1 MRVVLALPLLLALA
15 APAAAQPW
23 ASPAERAAGR
33 AALAAANAGRMAEA
47 ESLAAAADPVVRR
60 IVTWLRLQRPDGAG
74 AAEILAFL
82 AANPDWPLRETL
94 LRRAEEA
101 AIEDALALRLAGN
114 GPLRTLAGAQRAADA
129 LLRAGR
135 AREAAETLRAAW
147 ASAPGD
153 AAAEAAFLAAH
164 GERLR
169 PEDHRARF
177 ERLAAARDAAGAQRV
192 AALLPAPA
200 RGTAELRLQFLA
212 ERGDPAAVREARD
225 AGLLAEAARVARRRE
240 NDALAAELW
249 RRAAPLQ
256 AALGEETL
264 RGLWAERQLL
274 ARRLLRLGEP
284 RLAYELAAAHGL
296 ERTDATR
303 AEAEFLAGFI
313 ALRFLNDAPRAARHF
328 AEIERSGPSVITTAR
343 GAYWQG
349 RAALARGDTAAARAH
364 FARAAERPTAF
375 YGQLAARELGEDMPA
390 LARRL
395 ARAAPPEPDR
405 ARLAAF
411 ENRDLVRA
419 AQALYDLGD
428 PRRAL
433 TFLLRVEEL
442 AADATDRLKLAR
454 LAQSLGRD
462 DHAVWIARR
471 AGAQGAMLVP
481 LGWPAPFPAPEGVLE
496 PALVFAISRQ
506 ESNFDPL
513 AVSSARAMGVMQLLP
528 STAQQVARRLGIR
541 HTTPMLTQDPAHNI
555 LLGAHYAAEML
566 ARYGGHPV
574 LAAAAY
580 NAGPGR
586 VDQWLGTY
594 GDPRNGTDLLDWM
607 EQIPFAETR
616 NYVQRVIEN
625 VAVYRALD
633 PRASALGHPLD
644 GLLPAAR

>member
-1 MRVVLALPLLLALA
+1 MRAFLALPLLFALAL
-15 APAAAQPW
+15 PAAAQPW
-23 ASPAERAAGR
+23 ASQAERAAGR
-33 AALAAANAGRMAEA
+33 AALAAANAGRLAEA
-47 ESLAAAADPVVRR
+47 EALAAGADPIVRR
-60 IVTWLRLQRPDGAG
+60 IVTWIRLQRPNEAG

-82 AANPDWPLRETL
+82 AENPDWPLRETL

-101 AIEDALALRLAGN
+101 AIEDAVAIRLASS
-114 GPLRTLAGAQRAADA
+114 GPLRSLAAAQRAADA

-135 AREAAETLRAAW
+135 LREATETLRAAW
-147 ASAPGD
+147 VVAPPD
-153 AAAEAAFLAAH
+153 PAAEAAILAAH
-164 GERLR
+164 GARLGV
-169 PEDHRARF
+169 EDHRARF
-177 ERLAAARDAAGAQRV
+177 ERLAAARDAAAAQRI
-192 AALLPAPA
+192 AALLPEPA
-200 RGTAELRLQFLA
+200 RGAAALRLQFLA
-212 ERGDPAAVREARD
+212 ERGDPAAAREVRD
-225 AGLLAEAARVARRRE
+225 AGVLAEAARLARRRE
-240 NDALAAELW
+240 NDALAADLW

-256 AALGEETL
+256 SALGEDTL
-264 RGLWAERQLL
+264 RALWSERQLL
-274 ARRLLRLGEP
+274 ARRLLRQGQP
-284 RLAYELAAAHGL
+284 RLAYDLAAAHGL

-313 ALRFLNDAPRAARHF
+313 ALRFLNDVPRAARHF

-375 YGQLAARELGEDMPA
+375 YGQLAARELGEDLPA

-411 ENRDLVRA
+411 ENRDVVRA
-419 AQALYDLGD
+419 AIALYDLGD

-433 TFLLRVEEL
+433 TFLLRIEEL
-442 AADATDRLKLAR
+442 ATDATDRLKIAR
-454 LAQSLGRD
+454 LARSLGRD

-471 AGAQGAMLVP
+471 AGAQGAMIVP
-481 LGWPAPFPAPEGVLE
+481 YGWPAPFPAPQGVLE

-541 HTTPMLTQDPAHNI
+541 HATPMLTQDPAHNM

-566 ARYGGHPV
+566 DRYGGHPV

-580 NAGPGR
+580 NAGPAR
-586 VDQWLGTY
+586 VDQWLVTY
-594 GDPRNGTDLLDWM
+594 GDPRNGADLLDWM

-625 VAVYRALD
+625 MAVYRALD
-633 PRASALGHPLD
+633 PRGAAPVHPLD
-644 GLLPAAR
+644 RLLPPVR

>member
-1 MRVVLALPLLLALA
+1 MRALLVLPLLLALA

-23 ASPAERAAGR
+23 AAPSERAAGR
-33 AALAAANAGRMAEA
+33 AALAAANAGRLAEA
-47 ESLAAAADPVVRR
+47 ESLAAGADPIVRR
-60 IVTWLRLQRPDGAG
+60 IVTWIRLQRPNEAG

-82 AANPDWPLRETL
+82 SNHPDWPLRETL
-94 LRRAEEA
+94 LRRAEDA
-101 AIEDALALRLAGN
+101 AIDDALAVRLAAN
-114 GPLRTLAGAQRAADA
+114 GPLRTLAGAQRATEA

-135 AREAAETLRAAW
+135 TREATETLRAAW
-147 ASAPGD
+147 AGAPGD
-153 AAAEAAFLAAH
+153 AAAEAAILALH

-177 ERLAAARDAAGAQRV
+177 DRLAAARDAAGAQRV

-200 RGTAELRLQFLA
+200 RGTADLRLQFLA
-212 ERGDPAAVREARD
+212 DRGDPAGVREARD
-225 AGLLAEAARVARRRE
+225 AGLLAEAARVARRRDD
-240 NDALAAELW
+240 DALAAELW
-249 RRAAPLQ
+249 RRAAPFQ
-256 AALGEETL
+256 AALGEDAL

-284 RLAYELAAAHGL
+284 RLAHELAASHGL
-296 ERTDATR
+296 DRTDGTR

-328 AEIERSGPSVITTAR
+328 AEIERSGPSVITTSR

-375 YGQLAARELGEDMPA
+375 YGQLAGRELGEDMPA
-390 LARRL
+390 LTRRL
-395 ARAAPPEPDR
+395 SRAAPPEPDR

-411 ENRDLVRA
+411 EQRDLVRA
-419 AQALYDLGD
+419 AQALADLGD

-433 TFLLRVEEL
+433 TFLLRLED
-442 AADATDRLKLAR
+442 ASADATDRLVVAR
-454 LAQSLGRD
+454 LARGLGRH

-471 AGAQGAMLVP
+471 AGAQGAMLLP
-481 LGWPAPFPAPEGVLE
+481 YGWPAPFPAPQGVLE

-528 STAQQVARRLGIR
+528 STAQEVARRLGIR
-541 HTTPMLTQDPAHNI
+541 HATPMLTQDPAHNM

-566 ARYGGHPV
+566 ARFGGHPV

-580 NAGPGR
+580 NAGRGR
-586 VDQWLGTY
+586 VDQWLVTY
-594 GDPRNGTDLLDWM
+594 GDPRTGTDLLDWM

-633 PRASALGHPLD
+633 PRGAALGHPLD
-644 GLLPAAR
+644 GLLPSAR

>member
-1 MRVVLALPLLLALA
+1 MRGFLALLLLLALA

-33 AALAAANAGRMAEA
+33 AALAAANAGRLAEA
-47 ESLAAAADPVVRR
+47 EALAAGADPIVRR
-60 IVTWLRLQRPDGAG
+60 IVTWIRLQRPNEAG

-82 AANPDWPLRETL
+82 SDHPDWPLRETL
-94 LRRAEEA
+94 LRRAEDA
-101 AIEDALALRLAGN
+101 AIEDALAVRLAAM
-114 GPLRTLAGAQRAADA
+114 GPLRTLAGAQRATEG

-135 AREAAETLRAAW
+135 TREATETLRAAW

-153 AAAEAAFLAAH
+153 AAAEAVILAQH

-200 RGTAELRLQFLA
+200 RATADLRLQFLA
-212 ERGDPAAVREARD
+212 ERGDPAAAREAQD
-225 AGLLAEAARVARRRE
+225 AGLLAEAARLARRRE

-256 AALGEETL
+256 AALGEDLL

-296 ERTDATR
+296 DRTDATR

-313 ALRFLNDAPRAARHF
+313 ALRFLNDPPRAARHF
-328 AEIERSGPSVITTAR
+328 AEVERSGPSVITTSR

-375 YGQLAARELGEDMPA
+375 YGQLAARQLGEDMPA

-395 ARAAPPEPDR
+395 SRAAPPEPDG

-411 ENRDLVRA
+411 FQRDLVRA
-419 AQALYDLGD
+419 AQALYDLGE

-433 TFLLRVEEL
+433 IFLLRLEEL
-442 AADATDRLKLAR
+442 AADATDRLKIAR
-454 LAQSLGRD
+454 LARDLGRD

-481 LGWPAPFPAPEGVLE
+481 HGWPAPFPAPEGVLE

-528 STAQQVARRLGIR
+528 RTAQQVARRLGIR
-541 HTTPMLTQDPAHNI
+541 HQTPMLTQDPAHNM

-566 ARYGGHPV
+566 DRFGGHLV
-574 LAAAAY
+574 LAVAAY
-580 NAGPGR
+580 NAGPAR

-594 GDPRNGTDLLDWM
+594 GDPRAGTDLLDWM

-633 PRASALGHPLD
+633 ARTVALGHPLD

>member
-1 MRVVLALPLLLALA
+1 VAL
-15 APAAAQPW
+15 
-23 ASPAERAAGR
+23 GR
-33 AALAAANAGRMAEA
+33 PGR
-47 ESLAAAADPVVRR
+47 P
-60 IVTWLRLQRPDGAG
+60 
-74 AAEILAFL
+74 
-82 AANPDWPLRETL
+82 
-94 LRRAEEA
+94 
-101 AIEDALALRLAGN
+101 
-114 GPLRTLAGAQRAADA
+114 
-129 LLRAGR
+129 
-135 AREAAETLRAAW
+135 REATETLRAAW
-147 ASAPGD
+147 AAAPPD
-153 AAAEAAFLAAH
+153 PAAEAAILAAH
-164 GERLR
+164 ADRLR

-192 AALLPAPA
+192 AALLPEPA
-200 RGTAELRLQFLA
+200 RGAAALRLQFLA
-212 ERGDPAAVREARD
+212 ERGDPAAAREMRD
-225 AGLLAEAARVARRRE
+225 AGVLAEAARLARRRE

-256 AALGEETL
+256 SSLGEEAL

-303 AEAEFLAGFI
+303 AEAEFLGGFI

-349 RAALARGDTAAARAH
+349 RAALARGDAAAARAH

-375 YGQLAARELGEDMPA
+375 YGQLAARELGEDMAA

-419 AQALYDLGD
+419 AVALYDLGD

-433 TFLLRVEEL
+433 TFLLRIEEL

-454 LAQSLGRD
+454 LARSLGRD

-481 LGWPAPFPAPEGVLE
+481 DGWPAPFPAPQGVLE

-541 HTTPMLTQDPAHNI
+541 HATPMLTQDPAHNI
-555 LLGAHYAAEML
+555 LLGSHYAAEML
-566 ARYGGHPV
+566 DRYGGHPV

-580 NAGPGR
+580 NAGPAR

-633 PRASALGHPLD
+633 PRSAALGHPLD

>member
-1 MRVVLALPLLLALA
+1 MRALLAVPLLLALA
-15 APAAAQPW
+15 APASAQPW

-47 ESLAAAADPVVRR
+47 ETLAAAADPIVRR

-82 AANPDWPLRETL
+82 ADNPDWPLRETL

-114 GPLRTLAGAQRAADA
+114 GPLRTLAGAQRVADA

-153 AAAEAAFLAAH
+153 AAAEAAILAAH

-200 RGTAELRLQFLA
+200 RGVAELRLQFLA
-212 ERGDPAAVREARD
+212 ERGDPATVREARD
-225 AGLLAEAARVARRRE
+225 AGLLAEAARVARRRDS
-240 NDALAAELW
+240 DALAAELW
-249 RRAAPLQ
+249 RRAAPFQ

-284 RLAYELAAAHGL
+284 QLAYALAAAHGL

-395 ARAAPPEPDR
+395 SRAAPPEPDR

-411 ENRDLVRA
+411 ERRDLVRA
-419 AQALYDLGD
+419 AQALYDLGE

-433 TFLLRVEEL
+433 TFLLRAEEL

-454 LAQSLGRD
+454 LARSLGRD

-528 STAQQVARRLGIR
+528 STAQQVARRLGLR
-541 HTTPMLTQDPAHNI
+541 HATPMLTQDPAHNM

-566 ARYGGHPV
+566 ARFGGHPV

-580 NAGPGR
+580 NAGPAR

-594 GDPRNGTDLLDWM
+594 GDPRNGADLLDWM

-633 PRASALGHPLD
+633 PRAAALGHPLD
-644 GLLPAAR
+644 GLLPSAR